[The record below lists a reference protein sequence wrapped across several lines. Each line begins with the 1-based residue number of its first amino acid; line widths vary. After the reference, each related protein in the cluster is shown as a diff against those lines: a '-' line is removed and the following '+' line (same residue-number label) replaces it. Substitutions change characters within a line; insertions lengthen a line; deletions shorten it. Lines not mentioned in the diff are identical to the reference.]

1 MVFRES
7 FNFGNFWC
15 DSKVWNYYNQ
25 NQALF
30 VYKRLWIANFLLWI
44 YALFSLHKVHAV
56 LRNNSSILYFHHFH
70 RYWFPF
76 IHVSNWNQRSV
87 LAGKNTMHYNQLLF
101 HVWATTMGSASSKGT
116 GVLMWQFVLKFE
128 NGWPRWSVKNTF
140 LTYCNLKKM
149 LEEKKD
155 RKKSY

>member
-87 LAGKNTMHYNQLLF
+87 LAGKNTAANYALQPAVVPCVGDNHGFCKLKRNWRP
-101 HVWATTMGSASSKGT
+101 HVAVCVEIWK
-116 GVLMWQFVLKFE
+116 W
-128 NGWPRWSVKNTF
+128 
-140 LTYCNLKKM
+140 LT
-149 LEEKKD
+149 
-155 RKKSY
+155 